1 MKGFVDRRAEISPTP
16 AEITARRFAILREEI
31 QTVRTVAGV
40 LPERL
45 EEILQRHEPDPNLR
59 PQRRW
64 LLDGW
69 ETPFRYVRTQGSYEL
84 ISAGPD
90 RQFGTADDLVSVQ
103 P

>member
-16 AEITARRFAILREEI
+16 AEITARRFAILHEEI
-31 QTVRTVAGV
+31 RTVRTAAGA

-69 ETPFRYVRTQGSYEL
+69 ETPFRYARTQGSYEL

-90 RQFGTADDLVSVQ
+90 RQFGTADDLVSDQ